1 MKILCVIDSLG
12 SGGAQRQ
19 LVQLAIGFK
28 EKGHDVSFLIYH
40 NLCFFKHELDLHDI
54 NVKIIEDTNFL
65 KRILKMRKYI
75 RNLGVDGVISFLES
89 PSFICE
95 LSGFPSRKWRLI
107 VGERSADPRIFK
119 SIKRLF
125 YRWIHIFSDII
136 VTNSY
141 ANTKMIKKI
150 VPFLLNKKTHVI
162 YNLLDKNYWV
172 PSKTY
177 KPLKNGKIEVVVAAS
192 HIHYKNSIGLIE
204 AVQRLSVLEKE
215 KLRINWYGKIGD
227 DNSFL
232 EAKKLISLYNL
243 DKVIKFH
250 EPSTNMN
257 SIYSH
262 CDAVGLFSLLEGL
275 PNTVCEGMIT
285 KKPVI
290 ASNVSDVPKLINI
303 KEAIFNPNDI
313 NEIKD
318 SLSWLIGLEKEDLL
332 KIGKKNRSNA
342 LTLFNKDTI
351 INSYLNHLKK

>member
-40 NLCFFKHELDLHDI
+40 NLCFFKYELDLHDI

-65 KRILKMRKYI
+65 KRIFKMRKYI

-125 YRWIHIFSDII
+125 YRWIHIFSDVII
-136 VTNSY
+136 ANSY
-141 ANTKMIKKI
+141 ANKKMIKKI

-250 EPSTNMN
+250 EPSTSMN
-257 SIYSH
+257 SIYSQ

-318 SLSWLIGLEKEDLL
+318 SLSWLIGLEKDDLL